1 MPSSAFSISLG
12 FTACEPPRSISDTLL
27 ASISLRLSLVPGSAK
42 PNQSGAQYLRG
53 LLALFLCDALLS
65 VAAFRFDAQAFE
77 H

>member
-1 MPSSAFSISLG
+1 M
-12 FTACEPPRSISDTLL
+12 SDTLL

-42 PNQSGAQYLRG
+42 PNKSGAQYLRG
-53 LLALFLCDALLS
+53 LLALFLCDALFS